1 MHNKY
6 KHNNQPKMQMEQ
18 LAGVHI
24 SVKIEVAACK
34 QQHHLPGLFS
44 LLT

>member
-1 MHNKY
+1 MQNKY

-24 SVKIEVAACK
+24 SVKIELATDK
-34 QQHHLPGLFS
+34 QQHHLPRLFS